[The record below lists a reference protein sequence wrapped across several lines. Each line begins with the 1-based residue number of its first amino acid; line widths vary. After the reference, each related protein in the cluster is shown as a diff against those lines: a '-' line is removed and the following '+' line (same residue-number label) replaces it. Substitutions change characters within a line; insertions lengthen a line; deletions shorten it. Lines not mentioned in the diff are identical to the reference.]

1 MDERARVAEQAA
13 AAVKRAADERLRVLE
28 ESDGACVADVDEQ
41 AVAAAVEVR
50 AEAIT
55 ADAELKIYAAA
66 RESESLRRALAA
78 SNHGVE
84 LWKAK
89 AEAAEADL
97 EKALAEPDAA
107 SRRAGA
113 GGGRL
118 TAYGF
123 VEGKD
128 LRSFLVRG
136 TPRVSRDDE
145 RDADGVRELES
156 VGLGAPFHGR
166 YDRVDVKPKRQPAMT
181 DEERERAK
189 LASFPKMRWDPE
201 VEAANKE
208 RLPFNPRARGVVG
221 KPAAEAAGPDAAELL
236 EEA

>member
-1 MDERARVAEQAA
+1 M
-13 AAVKRAADERLRVLE
+13 LE
-28 ESDGACVADVDEQ
+28 ESDGACVADVDEK

-55 ADAELKIYAAA
+55 ADAQLQIYAAV

-97 EKALAEPDAA
+97 EKALYAEPDAA
-107 SRRAGA
+107 SRASA

-145 RDADGVRELES
+145 RDADSVRELES

-166 YDRVDVKPKRQPAMT
+166 YDRIDVKPKRQPAMT
-181 DEERERAK
+181 DEERERAR
-189 LASFPKMRWDPE
+189 LASFPIMRWDPE

-221 KPAAEAAGPDAAELL
+221 KPAADAGGPDGNAELL
-236 EEA
+236 ESA